1 MHGLLFLRNVH
12 SVPCGLV
19 SVSLSSIFDGQLRY
33 AQFFFVTIRNS
44 VASPAEKMDID
55 CRRYKGAENRCWKYR
70 TFSASAEKAKQDHCL
85 SDKSSAT
92 LIKSEA
98 S

>member
-44 VASPAEKMDID
+44 VASPAEKWISTAGGTKALKIGAGNIEHSALLRKKRNRITV
-55 CRRYKGAENRCWKYR
+55 CLTNRR
-70 TFSASAEKAKQDHCL
+70 QH
-85 SDKSSAT
+85 
-92 LIKSEA
+92 
-98 S
+98 